1 MTTSLIAEFKAL
13 CARQFDDIARA
24 SVWWTGEEK
33 LAMAAIARAAMT
45 GRAIPETSL
54 GEAPLEAT
62 GKVAAEASSLRK
74 ADIERWEAEG
84 MRVEAYVELV
94 GVVGR
99 LAALDT
105 AAFGLGLDPTP
116 LPSPVAGAPLEAT
129 VPGVDYVDGWVPTA
143 GIAFPPTAYTAV
155 PGATELWIDVSTVLY
170 MPLEEMGDPT
180 FVRDKAT
187 RAQIELVASRTSY
200 LNDCFY

>member
-1 MTTSLIAEFKAL
+1 MTTSLIAEFEAL

-33 LAMAAIARAAMT
+33 LAMAAVARAAMT

-62 GKVAAEASSLRK
+62 GRVAAEASSLRK

-105 AAFGLGLDPTP
+105 CLLYTS
-116 LPSPVAGAPLEAT
+116 PSPRDAHE
-129 VPGVDYVDGWVPTA
+129 
-143 GIAFPPTAYTAV
+143 
-155 PGATELWIDVSTVLY
+155 SR
-170 MPLEEMGDPT
+170 MPSS
-180 FVRDKAT
+180 A
-187 RAQIELVASRTSY
+187 
-200 LNDCFY
+200 

>member
-1 MTTSLIAEFKAL
+1 MTTSLIAEFEAL
-13 CARQFDDIARA
+13 CARQFDNIARA
-24 SVWWTGEEK
+24 GVWWTGEEK
-33 LAMAAIARAAMT
+33 LAMAAVARAAIT
-45 GRAIPETSL
+45 DRTAPETVL
-54 GEAPLEAT
+54 GDAALEAT
-62 GKVAAEASSLRK
+62 RKVATDASSLRK
-74 ADIERWEAEG
+74 VDIERWKAEG

-105 AAFGLGLDPTP
+105 ASFGLGLDPTP
-116 LPSPVAGAPLEAT
+116 LPAPVAGAPLEAT
-129 VPGVDYVDGWVPTA
+129 VPGIDCVDGWVPTV

-155 PGATELWIDVSTVLY
+155 PGATELWIDVSAVLY
-170 MPLEEMGDPT
+170 MPLEEMGDHT
-180 FVRDKAT
+180 FARDEAT

>member
-1 MTTSLIAEFKAL
+1 M
-13 CARQFDDIARA
+13 RA
-24 SVWWTGEEK
+24 
-33 LAMAAIARAAMT
+33 
-45 GRAIPETSL
+45 
-54 GEAPLEAT
+54 
-62 GKVAAEASSLRK
+62 
-74 ADIERWEAEG
+74 
-84 MRVEAYVELV
+84 EAYVELV

-116 LPSPVAGAPLEAT
+116 LPTPVAGAPLEAT

-155 PGATELWIDVSTVLY
+155 PGATELWIDVSSVLY

-180 FVRDKAT
+180 FVRDEAT

>member
-1 MTTSLIAEFKAL
+1 MTTSLIAEFEAL
-13 CARQFDDIARA
+13 CDRHFDDIARA
-24 SVWWTGEEK
+24 GVWWTGEEK
-33 LAMAAIARAAMT
+33 LAMAAVARAAMT
-45 GRAIPETSL
+45 DRT
-54 GEAPLEAT
+54 APQTGLSDAALEAT
-62 GKVAAEASSLRK
+62 RKVAADASSLRK

-99 LAALDT
+99 LAAIDT
-105 AAFGLGLDPTP
+105 AAFGLGLDPAP
-116 LPSPVAGAPLEAT
+116 LPPPVAGAPLEAT
-129 VPGVDYVDGWVPTA
+129 VPGVDYVDGWVPTD

-155 PGATELWIDVSTVLY
+155 PGATELWIDVSNVLY
-170 MPLEEMGDPT
+170 MPLEEMGDPA